1 MIFDQDNVQQHT
13 TVTGYQ
19 FSAVKVD
26 DNLSAM
32 EYMLGEIWV
41 DTSPSTSSFVKQ
53 LEYCLHDIATMC
65 QKLPTAQNIMIRT
78 SQFNRN
84 LSEIHPQMLVKNIDP
99 ARYDGTLHCTGLTA
113 LYDATLA
120 GLESSEKFAQEL
132 AKQEIDATI
141 VLFILTDGWENCSSK
156 CTDPDM
162 IKTAIQRI
170 RKTETISQLTTC
182 LVGVNAAD
190 AKDDLLKFK
199 DQAGF
204 DVYSDIKD
212 ATPSSLAKLTNLIS
226 QSFSSASQNLGSQ
239 NNSSTVN
246 AMTI

>member
-1 MIFDQDNVQQHT
+1 MIFDENSVQQHT

-32 EYMLGEIWV
+32 EYMLGEVWV
-41 DTSPSTSSFVKQ
+41 DTSPSVSPFVKQ
-53 LEYCLHDIATMC
+53 LEECLRDVATMC
-65 QKLPTAQNIMIRT
+65 QKLPTAQNIMMRT

-99 ARYDGTLHCTGLTA
+99 QRYIGSLNCSGLTA
-113 LYDATLA
+113 LYDAVLA

-132 AKQEIDATI
+132 ALQEIDATI
-141 VLFILTDGWENCSSK
+141 VMFILTDGWENCSRL
-156 CTDPDM
+156 CTDPKM
-162 IKTAIQRI
+162 IKDAIARI
-170 RKTETISQLTTC
+170 RKNETISQLTTC
-182 LVGVNAAD
+182 LVGVNAQD
-190 AKDDLLKFK
+190 AAANLQEFK
-199 DQAGF
+199 DKAGL

-239 NNSSTVN
+239 NNSTVVN